1 MRLHLDGLAE
11 DIHVT
16 NEHLGPLETAQIE
29 AGTTLQ
35 ELRTA
40 QATTNTTLGTIMTRL
55 EELS

>member
-1 MRLHLDGLAE
+1 MCLHLDGITE
-11 DIHVT
+11 DIHVS
-16 NEHLGPLETAQIE
+16 NERLGPLEIAQIE
-29 AGTTLQ
+29 ATTVLQ